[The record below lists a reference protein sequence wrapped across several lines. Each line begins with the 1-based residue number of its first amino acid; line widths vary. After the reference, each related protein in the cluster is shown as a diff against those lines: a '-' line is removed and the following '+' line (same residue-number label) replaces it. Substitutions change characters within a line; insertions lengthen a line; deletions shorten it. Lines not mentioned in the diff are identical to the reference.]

1 MPQLNLFFSWFYSF
15 PDTLRRMKKRYFLP
29 LVLLLVASCLC
40 FATPSLY
47 RFREWILFLILF
59 GITVLFQGFAST
71 RRKKRSRYSLIDSLQ
86 EGVVILNWEGKILEM
101 NLKGKKLIPGLSE
114 GDFLFKHSMMSGH
127 EKLLNHL
134 KETRVN
140 QTTTVSGEKNVA
152 HLKLSILEAR
162 KRILATFIDRYEHYQ
177 KEQLGRDFV
186 ANASHELRT
195 PITIIKGFAET
206 IYDLPEISEAM
217 LQDFTEKIVR
227 NCERM
232 DNLVKNLLT
241 LADLDYLPKARMQE
255 CDLVGL
261 VDNCSQTLLDLNPDI
276 QIESLQNQEMV
287 VIDGDPDLLELAVMN
302 LLENA
307 VKYSKEKAYITT
319 TIEDCPDCVV
329 LKVTDRGVGIPEE
342 DLGNIFE
349 RFYTINKSHS
359 RQLGGAGLGLSIV
372 KTIISKHDAE
382 ITVDS
387 TPGKGTTFELT
398 FQKERSPS
406 FSL

>member
-1 MPQLNLFFSWFYSF
+1 
-15 PDTLRRMKKRYFLP
+15 MKKRYFLP
-29 LVLLLVASCLC
+29 LGLLLVASWLC
-40 FATPSLY
+40 FVTPSLY
-47 RFREWILFLILF
+47 RFREWLLFLILF
-59 GITVLFQGFAST
+59 GITALFQGLAST
-71 RRKKRSRYSLIDSLQ
+71 KKKRSRHSLIDSLQ
-86 EGVVILNWEGKILEM
+86 EGVVILNWEGRVQEM
-101 NLKGKKLIPGLSE
+101 NLKGKNLVPGLSE
-114 GDFLFKHSMMSGH
+114 GDFLFKHPMMSGH
-127 EKLLNHL
+127 ERLFNHL
-134 KETRVN
+134 KETRIN

-162 KRILATFIDRYEHYQ
+162 KKILATFIDRYEHYQ
-177 KEQLGRDFV
+177 QEQLGRDFV

-261 VDNCSQTLLDLNPDI
+261 VDNCSQTLLTLHPDI
-276 QIESLQNQEMV
+276 QIESLQNEEMI

-307 VKYSKEKAYITT
+307 VKYSIEEAFITIT
-319 TIEDCPDCVV
+319 VEDRPECVV

-342 DLGNIFE
+342 DLGKIFQ

-359 RQLGGAGLGLSIV
+359 RRLGGAGLGLSIV
-372 KTIISKHDAE
+372 KTIVSKHDAKIAIE
-382 ITVDS
+382 STV
-387 TPGKGTTFELT
+387 GKGTTFTIT
-398 FQKERSPS
+398 FQKEREPS